1 MIKGIMEW
9 GKRVGPK
16 VWSSAKESPSK
27 VKSFAL
33 DAGSKIH
40 RSEHYK
46 KATHAMSEM
55 SAMSLRDVG
64 RKLTTKTGIGITAGV
79 GAGTAGYMA
88 GKKKKNKRYT

>member
-27 VKSFAL
+27 VKSFAM
-33 DAGSKIH
+33 DKASQFH

-64 RKLTTKTGIGITAGV
+64 KKLTTKTGIGVSAGV
-79 GAGTAGYMA
+79 GGAAVGYAA
-88 GKKKKNKRYT
+88 GKKKKNKRYG